1 MGFSGGGSNVLKPHT
16 HNGLVSQDGGALDL
30 DNVTQTQLTSG
41 DIVYSDGVLAS
52 MGSGSFSHDEWLRF
66 CSLVNKQVNKI
77 TKDK

>member
-1 MGFSGGGSNVLKPHT
+1 MAMIPCLMMRENPTNPRQEAITGSVKWITPWAECT
-16 HNGLVSQDGGALDL
+16 M
-30 DNVTQTQLTSG
+30 
-41 DIVYSDGVLAS
+41 IVYSGGVLAS